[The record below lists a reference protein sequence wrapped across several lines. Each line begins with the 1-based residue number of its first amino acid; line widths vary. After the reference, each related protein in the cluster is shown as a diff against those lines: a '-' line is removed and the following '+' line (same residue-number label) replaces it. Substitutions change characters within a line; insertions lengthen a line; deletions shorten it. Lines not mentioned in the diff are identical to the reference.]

1 MQWVYWSDGI
11 DLRNTTSHDL
21 MPNEIKFILIHIF
34 YLVSMLAVDCD
45 EFPIQLVF
53 NDAGTLSS
61 SRLSH
66 EINVLDK
73 RISSYFCWGRNIML
87 IVQNHIHFLILSNA
101 VPCMKHIKHWGK
113 GKKTKKQ
120 VSINKINTIA
130 WVTATI
136 RLPCHCPMFR

>member
-1 MQWVYWSDGI
+1 
-11 DLRNTTSHDL
+11 

-101 VPCMKHIKHWGK
+101 VPCMKHIKH
-113 GKKTKKQ
+113 
-120 VSINKINTIA
+120 
-130 WVTATI
+130 
-136 RLPCHCPMFR
+136 